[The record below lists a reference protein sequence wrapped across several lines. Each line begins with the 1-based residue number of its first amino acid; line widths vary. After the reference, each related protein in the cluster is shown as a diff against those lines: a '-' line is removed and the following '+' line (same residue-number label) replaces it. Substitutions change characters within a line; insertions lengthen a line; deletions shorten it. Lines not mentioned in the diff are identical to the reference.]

1 MDFSFLKRLKNL
13 EIKKSYVVLA
23 VIIALI
29 IRFWGESTVTMLQR
43 EVPIINTTEISQEE
57 IERYIQTKQQYFD
70 DGISIDPNIIVSRD
84 LESYLDNDVHEWFLL
99 RGWRPKRFFYVEERI
114 RKIVDFIHNRNAR
127 ILEANELEERATI
140 SARTENQR
148 RFKAGLTVAQLRKQA
163 NTIKYNLNR
172 EIRHAGINEDEDNAV
187 TRNLST
193 IETLL
198 ER

>member
-1 MDFSFLKRLKNL
+1 MDFSFLKRFKNL
-13 EIKKSYVVLA
+13 EIKKSYVVLV

-43 EVPIINTTEISQEE
+43 EVPIIDTTEISQEE

-70 DGISIDPNIIVSRD
+70 DGISIDPSIIVSRD
-84 LESYLDNDVHEWFLL
+84 LESYLDKDVHEWFLL

-114 RKIVDFIHNRNAR
+114 KEIVDYIHNRNEK
-127 ILEANELEERATI
+127 ILEANELEEQATI

-163 NTIKYNLNR
+163 NNIKYNINR
-172 EIRHAGINEDEDNAV
+172 EIRHAGITEDEDNMV
-187 TRNLST
+187 TRHLST